1 MPDPATSRAPCLRLF
16 LEGWELG
23 PDAPNKTRGQHWA
36 KRARRAKSAK
46 VHVLAALASPA
57 NRAARARWTGRSPVE
72 IRATAYLTPRARSL
86 DPDNATAALKPL
98 IDALVHHGVLRGDT
112 SKHVS
117 LSPVAFVPARERQPG
132 DVAGVEITVLA
143 AVDGGSESVAR
154 GS

>member
-16 LEGWELG
+16 LEGWDIR
-23 PDAPNKTRGQHWA
+23 PDSPNRTRGAHWSRRQT
-36 KRARRAKSAK
+36 RARLAKEYM
-46 VHVLAALASPA
+46 LAALCRRSFAPWPQFLP
-57 NRAARARWTGRSPVE
+57 RAEV
-72 IRATAYLTPRARSL
+72 RATVYLPPRSRPL